1 MSTVTK
7 SLYPVG
13 RAFLGALFLISG
25 LFKIVGFAGVAG
37 WMASAGLPFASALL
51 VATIAIEVGGGLL
64 LVTGWQSRWAA
75 LALALF
81 LIPVTAVF
89 HAFWNADAAQFNDQL
104 TAFLKNLA
112 IMGGLL
118 LVFQRGIEAKR

>member
-1 MSTVTK
+1 MSTITK

-89 HAFWNADAAQFNDQL
+89 HAFWNADATQFNDQL